1 MFPVDNGFTLP
12 SGFHR
17 LEDILS
23 LRRNGAS
30 LFVQQISEFG
40 PGPHKMTRC
49 DWADARLMGTGTVWG
64 DPAPCY
70 VDDFLKGDLVVIR
83 AHVGMVYYVH

>member
-30 LFVQQISEFG
+30 LFV
-40 PGPHKMTRC
+40 
-49 DWADARLMGTGTVWG
+49 
-64 DPAPCY
+64 
-70 VDDFLKGDLVVIR
+70 
-83 AHVGMVYYVH
+83 